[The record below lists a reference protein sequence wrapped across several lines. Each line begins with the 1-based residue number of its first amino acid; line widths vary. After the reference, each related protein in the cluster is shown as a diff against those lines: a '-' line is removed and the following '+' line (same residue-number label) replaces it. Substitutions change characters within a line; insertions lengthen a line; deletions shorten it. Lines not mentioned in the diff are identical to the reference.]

1 MVLRFKS
8 SCKSNITI
16 IFYTHLFK
24 ENNLFFSLDSNEQ
37 KFNPVMSDQEE
48 QMGEV
53 IVTANNKS
61 WCKESTTIEPSD
73 SENSRTNA
81 GIENI
86 LKPYRALMN

>member
-1 MVLRFKS
+1 
-8 SCKSNITI
+8 
-16 IFYTHLFK
+16 
-24 ENNLFFSLDSNEQ
+24 
-37 KFNPVMSDQEE
+37 MSDQEE